1 MRSECLGPDS
11 VAKEHAAKGR
21 IELTDAEVSDFEQI
35 AKPLEVPIASVV
47 DIVPIIEENKI
58 PERKRF
64 EDFPVEEEERIRQE
78 ALARMEKMEKMLK
91 RAVETDSGLKIAVL
105 SSAGAVKG
113 LYDRGLLLEPEI
125 SPDRTMISFGDA
137 VAMALIAQKTK
148 TGEMLEGSM
157 GGTVIQV
164 VRDEVNIQLA
174 QRASE
179 ESKD

>member
-1 MRSECLGPDS
+1 
-11 VAKEHAAKGR
+11 
-21 IELTDAEVSDFEQI
+21 
-35 AKPLEVPIASVV
+35 
-47 DIVPIIEENKI
+47 
-58 PERKRF
+58 
-64 EDFPVEEEERIRQE
+64 VEEEERIRQE